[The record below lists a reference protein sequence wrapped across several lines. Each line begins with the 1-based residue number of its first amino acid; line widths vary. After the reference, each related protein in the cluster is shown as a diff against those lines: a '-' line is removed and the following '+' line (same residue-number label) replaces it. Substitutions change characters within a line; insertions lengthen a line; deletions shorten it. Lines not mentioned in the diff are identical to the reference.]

1 MNRKGIAGLLALL
14 ILTALLLAA
23 LPWET
28 RQLVRTRMENA
39 SVVTATPVPTDDLLF
54 GDDAG
59 Y

>member
-39 SVVTATPVPTDDLLF
+39 AVVTATPVPTDDLLF

>member
-1 MNRKGIAGLLALL
+1 MNRKGIVGLLALL

>member
-14 ILTALLLAA
+14 TLIALLLAA

-28 RQLVRTRMENA
+28 RQLVRARMEQIA
-39 SVVTATPVPTDDLLF
+39 VVTALPEPTDDLPI

>member
-28 RQLVRTRMENA
+28 RQLVRARMEHA

>member
-14 ILTALLLAA
+14 MLIALLLAA

-28 RQLVRTRMENA
+28 RQLVRARMEQIA
-39 SVVTATPVPTDDLLF
+39 VVTASPEPTEDLPI

>member
-14 ILTALLLAA
+14 TLTALLLAA

-28 RQLVRTRMENA
+28 RQLVRARMENA
-39 SVVTATPVPTDDLLF
+39 SVVTATPVPTDDSLF